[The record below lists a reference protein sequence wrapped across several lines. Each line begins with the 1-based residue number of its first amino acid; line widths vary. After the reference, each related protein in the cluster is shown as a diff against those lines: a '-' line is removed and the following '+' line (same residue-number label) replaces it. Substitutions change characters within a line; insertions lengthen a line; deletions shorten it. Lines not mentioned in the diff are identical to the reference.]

1 MKNFDRQNLIYIG
14 LALILVGIIIPL
26 LEVMQYI
33 TSTLFLNF
41 FAYTAST
48 LGLFLGIIGMAYMVS
63 KRKRDK

>member
-14 LALILVGIIIPL
+14 FALIMLGIIFPL
-26 LEVMQYI
+26 LMIMGYLK
-33 TSTLFLNF
+33 STLFLNF
-41 FAYTAST
+41 FSYTASV